1 MPDITE
7 ILLLGGHISTSGG
20 VSLSPGRASA
30 FGFRTF
36 QIFSKNQMQW
46 KSKPLDPQDVSKFRE
61 EVKNRSQHS
70 IMIHASYLLNMG
82 TSKTDLKSKVEAGF
96 IEEIR
101 RADQLGTEFLVVHP
115 GSSFDS
121 EPNIAIRNICED
133 LNSAISNN
141 QKCIIL
147 LENSAG
153 QGSTVGSSFEEL
165 AGIMDGVEM
174 KDKVGICMDTCHAW
188 AAGYDIKSE
197 SGYNETMDRF
207 NSVIGLDKLYG
218 FHMNDSK
225 NAKGERR
232 DRHEQI
238 GKGRIGDSGFSNF
251 VNDRRLRSKP
261 MVFETPL
268 GEEGYAEDLNHLR
281 KVLREL

>member
-7 ILLLGGHISTSGG
+7 ILLIGGHISTSGG
-20 VSLSPGRASA
+20 VSLSPERAGV

-46 KSKPLDPQDVSKFRE
+46 KSKPLDPLEVERFKK
-61 EVKNRSQHS
+61 EVKNRSQHG

-82 TSKTDLKSKVEAGF
+82 TSKGDLRSKVEAGLK
-96 IEEIR
+96 EEIK
-101 RADQLGTEFLVVHP
+101 RADLLGVEFLVIHP

-121 EPNIAIRNICED
+121 EPNVAIKNICEN
-133 LNSAISNN
+133 LNSAISSEQN
-141 QKCIIL
+141 CIIL

-153 QGSTVGSSFEEL
+153 QGNTIGRTFEEL
-165 AGIMDGVEM
+165 ATLLDGVDMSE
-174 KDKVGICMDTCHAW
+174 KVGICMDTCHAW
-188 AAGYDIKSE
+188 AAGYDIKS
-197 SGYNETMDRF
+197 STGYEETMDQF
-207 NSVIGLDKLYG
+207 NSVIGLDKLFG

-225 NAKGERR
+225 SARGERL

-238 GKGRIGDSGFSNF
+238 GKGRIGDEGFSNL
-251 VNDRRLRSKP
+251 VNDKRFRSRP
-261 MVFETPL
+261 MIFETPL

-281 KVLREL
+281 KVLREQ